1 MSLQHAA
8 LETRPDAVD
17 GEVAFWA
24 LLGFER
30 ADPPATLRERAVWLQ
45 RGGSQIHLLLTDEP
59 VAPPLGHVAVTA
71 FDQSGA
77 LERLRAAGHEVDERA
92 RHWGA
97 PRAFAR
103 TPAGHRVEVM
113 AWGPAGRA
121 LPLPDPP
128 LRDESILLRPWT
140 LDDVAWVTAAC
151 QDPAIVRFTR
161 VPSPY
166 TEAEARGYV
175 LGAAAERATGESL
188 SLAIADARDGD
199 PLGAVGMQRFDWEHG
214 KGDIGYWVARE
225 ARGRGAATRATR
237 LLARWAFDALE
248 LARVELLAA
257 VINERSQRVAERAGF
272 RREGILRSA
281 WRLKEG
287 RVDMVVFSLLPTDDR

>member
-113 AWGPAGRA
+113 AGP
-121 LPLPDPP
+121 PP
-128 LRDESILLRPWT
+128 P
-140 LDDVAWVTAAC
+140 
-151 QDPAIVRFTR
+151 
-161 VPSPY
+161 
-166 TEAEARGYV
+166 
-175 LGAAAERATGESL
+175 
-188 SLAIADARDGD
+188 
-199 PLGAVGMQRFDWEHG
+199 
-214 KGDIGYWVARE
+214 
-225 ARGRGAATRATR
+225 
-237 LLARWAFDALE
+237 
-248 LARVELLAA
+248 
-257 VINERSQRVAERAGF
+257 
-272 RREGILRSA
+272 
-281 WRLKEG
+281 
-287 RVDMVVFSLLPTDDR
+287 